1 MKKCIFSVIL
11 LALLTGCGKVT
22 DVNGSESRISIVSGT
37 VEGTTRELETTET
50 DVTTDEGTTDEKT
63 TTTKTVGDKVSGTT
77 AVTTKKS
84 NVQSA
89 TRASGGSSGG
99 VRGTTR
105 QVPTAPRTTTT
116 TSEQTTT
123 QPPTFDPKEHNSI
136 SFGYDSQTPNKIEV
150 LRQYSDGKERSYQV
164 LSVDTTEI
172 QAAMEADPTKTID
185 SFIVRTDF
193 DLDDY
198 PDLFIIEKQDEL
210 NKTGKYYRYDP
221 EHGTYTSW
229 NELNEL
235 KYEVTLGENNWLRV
249 CRNGEDRI
257 EQERTEYEW
266 NAQKQLVRREYIHQ
280 YKDENGDIVIEKI
293 HYDESGN
300 QVSREVEFS
309 NGQPVDEG
317 NQNDE

>member
-1 MKKCIFSVIL
+1 MKKCIISVIL

-37 VEGTTRELETTET
+37 VEGTTTSETETTET
-50 DVTTDEGTTDEKT
+50 AVTTDEATTGEKT

-84 NVQSA
+84 NVQPA

-99 VRGTTR
+99 NHGTTR

-116 TSEQTTT
+116 TSEQPTT
-123 QPPTFDPKEHNSI
+123 QPPTFDPKDYSSI
-136 SFGYDSQTPNKIEV
+136 SFALNDSANEIDV
-150 LRQYSDGKERSYQV
+150 SRNGVSNSIQV
-164 LSVDTTEI
+164 LKDVDLTDI
-172 QAAMEADPTKTID
+172 KNAISNDPSKTID

-198 PDLFIIEKQDEL
+198 PDLFIIEKQDEF
-210 NKTGKYYRYDP
+210 NKTGKFYRYDSTK
-221 EHGTYTSW
+221 GIYTSW

-293 HYDESGN
+293 YYNEDGI
-300 QVSREVEFS
+300 QTSREVEYS